1 MKFGLCME
9 GNEAAF
15 EKWLLTATEI
25 GDDPFRVRQ
34 YVEIGAAAGET
45 WSAAHTINPHMASL
59 LIDVENGWSLDSES
73 LARLGLIRAKSL
85 PECVEMILDDRDVLS
100 LFGASRTLTEG
111 FPTGNVIDFA
121 FIDGCHGAPC
131 VKSDFINIS
140 RHVRAG
146 SIVAFHDATPKCQGH
161 HMQPHCKTPIDVRRA
176 LSELGLLDN
185 KLEGWEL
192 VEETNAAHGICFF
205 RFNGYR

>member
-15 EKWLLTATEI
+15 EKWLLVATQVSE
-25 GDDPFRVRQ
+25 DFFRPRQ

-45 WSAAHTINPHMASL
+45 WAAARQINPHMRSL
-59 LIDVENGWSLDSES
+59 LIDVENGWSLDSDA
-73 LARLGLIRAKSL
+73 LGRLGLVRAKTL
-85 PECVEMILDDRDVLS
+85 AECGQLILEDRDVLS

-111 FPTGNVIDFA
+111 FPTGEIIDFA

-140 RHVRAG
+140 RHVRVG
-146 SIVAFHDATPKCQGH
+146 SIVAFHDATWKCQGH

-176 LSELGLLDN
+176 LQELGLLEN
-185 KLEGWEL
+185 KLEGWEM
-192 VEETNAAHGICFF
+192 VEETDAPHGICFF
-205 RFNGYR
+205 RFNGYK